1 MRKVWKFPVQLDDR
15 VNVRLP
21 MGSTILTVDM
31 QADELC
37 LWALVNPDQR
47 IHEVRT
53 LRIAGTGHPITDEA
67 VDHLGT
73 FFLHDRALVFHVF
86 EVEPF

>member
-1 MRKVWKFPVQLDDR
+1 MKTVWKFPVQIDDR

-21 MGSTILTVDM
+21 MGATILTVDM
-31 QADELC
+31 QGDQLC
-37 LWALVNPDQR
+37 LWALVDPDASLNK
-47 IHEVRT
+47 VRT

-86 EVEPF
+86 DVVPF